1 MSWKTVPIR
10 ALYRRKELRNRP
22 DLPLLSVYR
31 DLGVVPREG
40 RDDNFNRPGEDLAA
54 YKVVKPGDLVLNK
67 MKTWQGSIGV
77 SEHVGIV
84 SPAYFVGVPI
94 SDVDQRFAHH
104 LFRSAPLIAL
114 YAARSKGI
122 RPSQWDLP
130 WEEFASIPVSV
141 PDSNTQAAIADFL
154 DAETARIDGLLDR
167 KRRLVGLAQERID
180 AEVMEFVA
188 QSDLARVVNG
198 TRSLPLRRLLIRLDR
213 EAGPESQMITAFR
226 DGQVTARSL
235 RRQDGFTESW
245 TEVARVQGVQT
256 GDVVVHGLDGF
267 AGAIGTSEAP
277 GCCSPAYHVCS
288 PSDGGD
294 AHFYGRFLRVL
305 ATEQY
310 LSLFAV
316 STRERAVDFRNW
328 DLFGRIP
335 IPVVNP
341 IDQRRIG
348 DRIRALSPL
357 RAAVERSAALVAE
370 RKQALITA
378 AVTGQLDLAREI
390 AEEAS

>member
-1 MSWKTVPIR
+1 MSWRTLPIR
-10 ALYRRKELRNRP
+10 ALYQRKELRNRP

-31 DLGVVPREG
+31 DLGVVPRDG
-40 RDDNFNRPGEDLAA
+40 REDNHNRPGEDLAV
-54 YKVVKPGDLVLNK
+54 YKVVTRGDLVLNK

-77 SEHVGIV
+77 SDHVGIV

-130 WEEFASIPVSV
+130 WEEFASIRVSV
-141 PDSNTQAAIADFL
+141 PDKKTQEAIADFL
-154 DAETARIDGLLDR
+154 DTETARIDGLLEK
-167 KRRLVGLAQERID
+167 KRQLVSLVQERID
-180 AEVMEFVA
+180 SEIREFVGR
-188 QSDLARVVNG
+188 SDLADPTG
-198 TRSLPLRRLLIRLDR
+198 HRSNPLRRLLTKLDR
-213 EAGPESQMITAFR
+213 EAPEVAQMITAFR

-235 RRQDGFTESW
+235 RRSEGFTDSW
-245 TEVARVQGVQT
+245 TEGAKVQGVEI

-267 AGAIGTSEAP
+267 AGAIGTSEAS
-277 GCCSPAYHVCS
+277 GVCSPVYHVCS
-288 PSDGGD
+288 PADGGD
-294 AHFYGRFLRVL
+294 SHFYGRLLRLL

-310 LSLFAV
+310 LGLFAV

-335 IPVVNP
+335 VAVVPVN
-341 IDQRRIG
+341 DQRRIG
-348 DRIRALSPL
+348 YRVRSLMPL
-357 RAAVERSAALVAE
+357 RAAVEQSATLVAE

-378 AVTGQLDLAREI
+378 AVTGQLDLARGI
-390 AEEAS
+390 AEEVS